1 MPLLFLVASLLTV
14 AVSVIFVGSFVT
26 GIVLCFMDR
35 LRPVAPF
42 VLFIPS
48 LAALGAAVG
57 SWGLGYLAYQHDS
70 MSVLPFWAWLIG
82 FPAGAALGFVSG
94 LGLALLTRKRF
105 LSHRVSL
112 QTAVTPNA

>member
-1 MPLLFLVASLLTV
+1 MQLLFLVAGLLTL
-14 AVSVIFVGSFVT
+14 AVGVIFLGSFII

-48 LAALGAAVG
+48 MAALGAAVG

-70 MSVLPFWAWLIG
+70 MSVLPLWAWLIG
-82 FPAGAALGFVSG
+82 FPAGAALGFSIG

-105 LSHRVSL
+105 LSHGVTL
-112 QTAVTPNA
+112 QTAVMPNA